1 MIIENKIPNQ
11 NSLERF
17 ISAQNTCYEQVVFE
31 LGQGKKTS
39 HWIWYVFPQLA
50 GLGFSEYSVY
60 YGIKGLSEAKAYWAH
75 PVLRERYEECLHL
88 VLGAN
93 KLVEQVFGKTDA
105 QKLQSSITLF
115 LEVEPESPL
124 LNDALE
130 QLYFGERDMRTV
142 GLLEQ
147 F

>member
-75 PVLRERYEECLHL
+75 SVLRKRYEECLHL
-88 VLGAN
+88 VLDAGKAGGLV
-93 KLVEQVFGKTDA
+93 KLGGFVLITRNQAKTP
-105 QKLQSSITLF
+105 LF
-115 LEVEPESPL
+115 V
-124 LNDALE
+124 
-130 QLYFGERDMRTV
+130 
-142 GLLEQ
+142 Q